1 MCHAVFPL
9 RVCTLGF
16 RICRFRILFS
26 SPHAMQAVGPSGTWY
41 IRYLLSTAPW
51 CLYLSTPLGFY
62 NVPVTKFLMLFIG
75 SCSLLASILNYK
87 QIFHLQLSPHITIHH
102 QVFLFGTC
110 MNMQGAYQSSV
121 LASCYFP
128 LCIYQL
134 GRALFWITLTV
145 FNACDRTTVW
155 QSQVCGM
162 IYSMA
167 RIVKKKID

>member
-9 RVCTLGF
+9 RVNCTLASDMQVPHT
-16 RICRFRILFS
+16 LFFS
-26 SPHAMQAVGPSGTWY
+26 TRDASCWTIWY
-41 IRYLLSTAPW
+41 VVHSLLASTAPW
-51 CLYLSTPLGFY
+51 CLYLPTPLGFY

-75 SCSLLASILNYK
+75 SCSLLASIFNYK

-155 QSQVCGM
+155 QCQVCGM

-167 RIVKKKID
+167 RIVKKR